1 MLPKDLENIIMV
13 YKRELEHHEKQQEY
27 LDQVCTII
35 RRFKMQF
42 KLVADLVQPIIN
54 GSDPNYLHTL
64 TAHIQGHDLHSLLD
78 TIQAILSSP
87 PG

>member
-1 MLPKDLENIIMV
+1 
-13 YKRELEHHEKQQEY
+13 
-27 LDQVCTII
+27 
-35 RRFKMQF
+35 MQF

-54 GSDPNYLHTL
+54 GTDANYLHTL